1 MRGIKMKTFSIKNRV
16 FLLTIFLILF
26 VAGCSK
32 NNESSGESKEPKKD
46 EKVTLT
52 IGDISAAE
60 MIAPMDIAIEKG
72 FFEEEGI
79 IIEKKVFANGPT
91 LMMSMANGDV
101 DVAVKTGYTPMLQAA
116 SQGADIMIVA
126 SMAKNNA
133 PVVASGDIKSFK
145 DLDGKVIGTPGI
157 GTIQNTMLSVAEAE
171 YGIKFKQLIHAK
183 VTDLP
188 TLLEKGEIDGF
199 TSWEWVAADAVNRI
213 DGAHY
218 VLENPVIENAESVGL
233 AFNGDIYRENK
244 EVVKKFLKAYLRGI
258 EYFTENNK
266 ESIDNIA
273 KKIGKPNEVIETALK
288 AVSMKDPKI
297 DMPSVKFAVE
307 DAIATGKISK
317 AEVPDV
323 DKFMEKYI
331 DNTILDQLKP

>member
-1 MRGIKMKTFSIKNRV
+1 MKTFSILKKF
-16 FLLTIFLILF
+16 FLLTIFLFL
-26 VAGCSK
+26 VLAGCS
-32 NNESSGESKEPKKD
+32 NSNESSGESNEKEKEGKD
-46 EKVTLT
+46 EKITLT

-60 MIAPMDIAIEKG
+60 MIAPLDMAIEKG

-91 LMMSMANGDV
+91 LMMSMANGDI

-116 SQGADIMIVA
+116 SQGADIKIVA

-133 PVVASGDIKSFK
+133 PVIASDDIKTFK
-145 DLDGKVIGTPGI
+145 DLDGKIVGTPGI
-157 GTIQNTMLSVAEAE
+157 GTIQNTMLSVAEKE
-171 YGIKFKQLIHAK
+171 FGIKFKQLIHAK

-199 TSWEWVAADAVNRI
+199 TSWEWVAADAVNRV

-218 VLENPVIENAESVGL
+218 VLENPVIKNAESVGL
-233 AFNGDIYRENK
+233 AFNGEIYRDNK
-244 EVVKKFLKAYLRGI
+244 EVVKKFLKAYIKGI
-258 EYFTENNK
+258 EYFTENHD
-266 ESIDNIA
+266 ESVASIA
-273 KKIGKPNEVIETALK
+273 KKIGKPNEVIGTALK
-288 AVSMKDPKI
+288 AVSMENPKI

-307 DAIATGKISK
+307 DAITTGKISK

-331 DNTILDQLKP
+331 DNSILDELQP